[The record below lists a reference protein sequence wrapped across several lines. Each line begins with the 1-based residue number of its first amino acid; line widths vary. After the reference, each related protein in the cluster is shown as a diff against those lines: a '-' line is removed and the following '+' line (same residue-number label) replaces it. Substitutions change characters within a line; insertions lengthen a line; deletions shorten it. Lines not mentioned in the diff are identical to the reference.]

1 MTDLFLL
8 EVECGVWS
16 CVLHAQY
23 LKQSKMNTTVLEMTV
38 NKFILASGETML
50 PRENP
55 YMLLQSCNTMGQKNY
70 ITGMQQNTNSITNG
84 IKHRIMERY

>member
-1 MTDLFLL
+1 M
-8 EVECGVWS
+8 CYM
-16 CVLHAQY
+16 HAQY

-70 ITGMQQNTNSITNG
+70 ITGMQQNTNSTQTESNAESWRG
-84 IKHRIMERY
+84 TKNNYRA